1 MSELPEE
8 AKALVDLEDTDQSL
22 YIQRNN
28 TPAFLSLS
36 NELKDKGVIF
46 TDILTAVKE
55 HSELVQKYFMTEGVK
70 VDEHKLTALHAA
82 LMNGGAFLY
91 IPKTL
96 NCLSRFKRYMYMT
109 MLKLLCSTTYWL

>member
-1 MSELPEE
+1 MESDTFSSLSELPEE
-8 AKALVDLEDTDQSL
+8 AKALVDLDSNDKSL

-46 TDILTAVKE
+46 TDIFTAVKD

-70 VDEHKLTALHAA
+70 ADEHKLTALHAA
-82 LMNGGAFLY
+82 LIEWRN
-91 IPKTL
+91 IPL
-96 NCLSRFKRYMYMT
+96 HS
-109 MLKLLCSTTYWL
+109 